1 MQRAVVVL
9 LLILGVGCTSFTSPQ
24 YDTHESYDA
33 RVEQWGE
40 DHSEWLAKR
49 RANYAAWRDGV
60 LRPAMKS
67 LDPDQSEERR
77 LEYESECGSAPDK
90 GNDDSEY
97 RECEQTIFDK
107 HLAENYN
114 RYETFDEFVARHGGE
129 DPRPEY
135 PKYRLKPAPPTKHEI
150 AFKTAEKECDDVG
163 GQWITRAHY
172 DGFDWYTN
180 DMRCLLERPPARDPG
195 WKENLLPYDIFVT
208 YDRRSNRITKF
219 SRSAVQN
226 VLDDQPQ

>member
-9 LLILGVGCTSFTSPQ
+9 LLILGVGCASFTSPT

-33 RVEQWGE
+33 RVEQWGK

-49 RANYAAWRDGV
+49 RANSAAWRDGV
-60 LRPAMKS
+60 LKPAMKR

-97 RECEQTIFDK
+97 RECRQTIFDK
-107 HLAENYN
+107 HLAENYD

-135 PKYRLKPAPPTKHEI
+135 PKYRLRPAPPTKHEI
-150 AFKTAEKECDDVG
+150 AFKTAEKECADVN
-163 GQWITRAHY
+163 GQWIWWSHGHGPDSY
-172 DGFDWYTN
+172 FYT
-180 DMRCLLERPPARDPG
+180 MRCLRERPPARDPG
-195 WKENLLPYDIFVT
+195 WNQHLLPYEIHLT
-208 YDRRSNRITKF
+208 YDGRSHQITSF
-219 SRSAVQN
+219 GRYSVQD
-226 VLDDQPQ
+226 LED